1 MVGFRSRVTGFARQR
16 RATQSTLSRS
26 SDMQR
31 RTRGSASLPATRA
44 ATSHTRERGPTVALS
59 ILREICLRSTARRG
73 LWRRLLFSRVARL
86 TRLFLPNTLTFFG
99 QLTCRMA
106 FTRPESERYSCNQH
120 QILLHRVGNWI
131 TQRSG
136 RKDSHK
142 GHEGHE
148 GNTKVVQTRRCKFH
162 LIYLNL

>member
-1 MVGFRSRVTGFARQR
+1 MPSCAREVVGLRSRATGVARLHALIPR
-16 RATQSTLSRS
+16 FVRSLTALGRA
-26 SDMQR
+26 
-31 RTRGSASLPATRA
+31 RTDA
-44 ATSHTRERGPTVALS
+44 RERVPPHKRDPAAASS
-59 ILREICLRSTARRG
+59 ILREICLRGTARRS
-73 LWRRLLFSRVARL
+73 LWSRLLFSRVARL
-86 TRLFLPNTLTFFG
+86 TRLFRPSTLTFFR

-106 FTRPESERYSCNQH
+106 FTRPESERYSCNQD
-120 QILLHRVGNWI
+120 QILLHRLSNWI

-148 GNTKVVQTRRCKFH
+148 GNTKVVQTRRFEFH